1 MVGWILVLKTIQWMV
16 KRIQTKQGDGL
27 ALLIAANVVFQ
38 HEGLGNPF
46 RFSLLQMY
54 CETVVG
60 FL

>member
-1 MVGWILVLKTIQWMV
+1 MVGVILVLTSIQWMV
-16 KRIQTKQGDGL
+16 KGIQTKQGDGL

-38 HEGLGNPF
+38 HEGQGSPF
-46 RFSLLQMY
+46 RLSLLQMY